1 MADRLIKLGF
11 RAYIVLGF
19 LFIFAPILSL
29 IVFAFNDNRFPS
41 LPWSGFST
49 RWFDAVFA
57 TPEFTSSLRN
67 SLVVGAISALIATF
81 LGGTAAYLLNRWDF
95 RGKGIY
101 LGIAVLPPCIPLII
115 LGLAL
120 LIYLKEIGL
129 SGSLTSVVISHVVL
143 GSAFALGI
151 VRMRLTEM
159 DAALEEAAWNL
170 GASQWRAIREVVLPQ
185 AAPAILAAFLI
196 TMAVS
201 WDEFIISWFVSGLDV
216 TLPVAIFNE
225 LQGQVSARINAI
237 GTIVFGVTITLVVL
251 AQLILFVWGRTGS
264 RRTGLGDEEP
274 VVEGAAEVADAER
287 AVVRGV

>member
-1 MADRLIKLGF
+1 MADRLIGVGF
-11 RAYIVLGF
+11 RVYIGLAF

-57 TPEFTSSLRN
+57 TPEFTSSLKN
-67 SLVVGAISALIATF
+67 SLIVGAIAALIATF
-81 LGGTAAYLLNRWDF
+81 LGATAAYFLNRWNF
-95 RGKGIY
+95 KGKGVY
-101 LGIAVLPPCIPLII
+101 LGVAVLPPCTPLVI

-129 SGSLTSVVISHVVL
+129 SGSLKSVVISHVVL
-143 GSAFALGI
+143 ASAFAMGI
-151 VRMRLTEM
+151 VRMRLSEM

-185 AAPAILAAFLI
+185 AAPAIFAAFLI

-201 WDEFIISWFVSGLDV
+201 WDEFIMAWFVSGLDV

-225 LQGQVSARINAI
+225 LPGQVSARINAI
-237 GTIVFGVTITLVVL
+237 GTIVFGVTILLVVL
-251 AQLILFVWGRTGS
+251 AQIALFAWAKTGRRRLAVETEEAEAPLGS
-264 RRTGLGDEEP
+264 L
-274 VVEGAAEVADAER
+274 AAREV
-287 AVVRGV
+287 

>member
-1 MADRLIKLGF
+1 MTERLIRLGF
-11 RAYIVLGF
+11 RACIFLGF

-29 IVFAFNDNRFPS
+29 IVFAFNEDRFPS

-57 TPEFTSSLRN
+57 TPEFTSSLKN
-67 SLVVGAISALIATF
+67 SLIVGAISALLATF
-81 LGGTAAYLLNRWDF
+81 LGGTAAYFLNRWDF
-95 RGKGIY
+95 RGKGVY
-101 LGIAVLPPCIPLII
+101 LGIAVLPPCIPLVI

-129 SGSLTSVVISHVVL
+129 SGSLKSVVISHVVL
-143 GSAFALGI
+143 ASAFSMGI

-159 DAALEEAAWNL
+159 DPALEEAAWNL

-201 WDEFIISWFVSGLDV
+201 WDEFIIAWFVSGLDV
-216 TLPVAIFNE
+216 TLPVAIFNQ

-251 AQLILFVWGRTGS
+251 AQVVLFVVAKTGR
-264 RRTGLGDEEP
+264 RRVGPGEAEAVAETTSEADE
-274 VVEGAAEVADAER
+274 ALA
-287 AVVRGV
+287 RGV